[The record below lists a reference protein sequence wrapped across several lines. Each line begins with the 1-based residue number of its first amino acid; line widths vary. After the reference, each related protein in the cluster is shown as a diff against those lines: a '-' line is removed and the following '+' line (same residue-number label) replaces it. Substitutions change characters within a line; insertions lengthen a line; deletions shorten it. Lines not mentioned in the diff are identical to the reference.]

1 MEIFKAAAQQVDTS
15 VSIKSN
21 HNTQTRE
28 VESVKIQKN
37 LVDKNNEPDKLD
49 KLSSGE
55 MDKKLKDITT
65 ELNFQMQQL
74 NTNIRFSYN
83 AEESTMVV
91 QVREADTGAVIREL
105 PTKEALRIAR
115 YFKESIGLLF
125 DKES

>member
-1 MEIFKAAAQQVDTS
+1 MEIFKAAAQQLDTS
-15 VSIKSN
+15 VSINSN

>member
-1 MEIFKAAAQQVDTS
+1 MEIFKAAAQQLDTS

>member
-1 MEIFKAAAQQVDTS
+1 MEIFKAAAQQLDTS

-91 QVREADTGAVIREL
+91 QVREADTGAIIREL